1 MKLPKNFGGQGF
13 GGMMKQMQ
21 DAMSRA
27 QDLEEELKTERIGV
41 DKGPVKALFAGTGE
55 PLKISIDKSVID
67 PEDAEALEDLII
79 SAMRDGFNAA
89 TELRNAKVQG
99 ILPNV
104 PDIPGLTS

>member
-13 GGMMKQMQ
+13 GGMMAQMK
-21 DAMSRA
+21 DAMARA
-27 QDLEEELKTERIGV
+27 QSLEEELQAERFAV

-55 PLKISIDKSVID
+55 PLSIRID
-67 PEDAEALEDLII
+67 PSVVDPSDVEMLEDLVI
-79 SAMRDGFNAA
+79 SVMREGFTAS
-89 TELRNAKVQG
+89 TELRNNRVQG

>member
-21 DAMSRA
+21 DAMAKA
-27 QDLEEELKTERIGV
+27 QDLEDELQAHRIGV

-55 PLKISIDKSVID
+55 PIKISIDPNIVD
-67 PEDAEALEDLII
+67 PDDVEALEDLII
-79 SAMRDGFNAA
+79 TAMREGFNAA
-89 TELRNAKVQG
+89 VELRNAKVQG

-104 PDIPGLTS
+104 PDIPGLTG

>member
-13 GGMMKQMQ
+13 GNMMKQMQ

-27 QDLEEELKTERIGV
+27 QDLEEELKSERIGV

-55 PLKISIDKSVID
+55 PLKISIDPSIVD
-67 PEDAEALEDLII
+67 PDDVEMLEDLIV

-104 PDIPGLTS
+104 PDLPGL